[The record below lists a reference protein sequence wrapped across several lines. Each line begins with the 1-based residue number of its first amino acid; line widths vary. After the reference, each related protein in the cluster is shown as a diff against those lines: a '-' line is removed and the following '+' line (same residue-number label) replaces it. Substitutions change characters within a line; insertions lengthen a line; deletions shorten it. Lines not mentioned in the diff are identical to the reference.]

1 MAEEDAYGYKPV
13 TLKESIVKED
23 LIQKRHNEST
33 GQILDTMKSSV
44 INDDDEDF
52 DNDLTGAAEKK
63 AKNKAEADK
72 LVISD
77 STDYKE
83 VPEDADGGDG
93 EKKKSSCCFFID
105 IFHTYNTGF
114 LVALGL

>member
-1 MAEEDAYGYKPV
+1 M
-13 TLKESIVKED
+13 
-23 LIQKRHNEST
+23 
-33 GQILDTMKSSV
+33 

-52 DNDLTGAAEKK
+52 DNDLAAPGKK
-63 AKNKAEADK
+63 AQNKAEADK

-77 STDYKE
+77 STEYKE

-93 EKKKSSCCFFID
+93 EEKKKSSCCFFID

-114 LVALGL
+114 LVALGLQYFNAGTQVIMQVALLSLFKDTFGL